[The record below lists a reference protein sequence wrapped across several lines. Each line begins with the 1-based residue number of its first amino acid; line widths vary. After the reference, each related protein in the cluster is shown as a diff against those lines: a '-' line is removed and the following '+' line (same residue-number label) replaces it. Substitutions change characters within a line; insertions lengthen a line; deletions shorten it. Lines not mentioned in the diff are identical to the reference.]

1 MASIHID
8 IAINAPAGTVWAM
21 LASTGNAHKIFAP
34 VLSGCRL
41 ESADVR
47 IATFANGMVVK
58 ERIIDIDAGRMR
70 IAYAVIESAFVHH
83 NASMQVVPA
92 DNGACRFVWIAD
104 LLPHAAIDDVGP
116 LMEAGSLAL
125 KQNMESAL

>member
-1 MASIHID
+1 MASVHLD
-8 IAINAPAGTVWAM
+8 IGINAPADAVWSA
-21 LASTGNAHKIFAP
+21 LASTGEAHKIFAP

-58 ERIIDIDAGRMR
+58 ERIIDVDADRMR

-83 NASMQVVPA
+83 NASMQVVAA
-92 DNGACRFVWIAD
+92 DDGTCRFVWTAD

-116 LMEAGSLAL
+116 LMRAGALAL